1 MEESKKII
9 DYLKK
14 DNSGITKLRL
24 ASVLQ
29 VDLKIIN
36 KSLHY
41 LEWLGVIEKKKVL
54 PLTETLFFYKKENEK
69 DINNEEIRVS

>member
-9 DYLKK
+9 DYLKI

-29 VDLKIIN
+29 MDLKIIN
-36 KSLHY
+36 KCLHY
-41 LEWLGVIEKKKVL
+41 LEWLGLIEKKKVSAE
-54 PLTETLFFYKKENEK
+54 ETLFFYK
-69 DINNEEIRVS
+69 EEMIKNR

>member
-36 KSLHY
+36 KRLHY
-41 LEWLGVIEKKKVL
+41 LECLGVIEKKKVL
-54 PLTETLFFYKKENEK
+54 PLT
-69 DINNEEIRVS
+69 

>member
-9 DYLKK
+9 DYLKI

-29 VDLKIIN
+29 KDLKIIN
-36 KSLHY
+36 KCLHY
-41 LEWLGVIEKKKVL
+41 LEWLGLIEKKKVL
-54 PLTETLFFYKKENEK
+54 AEETLFFYKKVDEK
-69 DINNEEIRVS
+69 YTNDEVI